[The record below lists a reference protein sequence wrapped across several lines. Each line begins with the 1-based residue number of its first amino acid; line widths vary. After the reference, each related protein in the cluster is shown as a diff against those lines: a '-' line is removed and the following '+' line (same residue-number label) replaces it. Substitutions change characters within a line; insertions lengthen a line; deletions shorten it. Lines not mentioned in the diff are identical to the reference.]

1 MKAFTYER
9 AGSPAEAAAQAART
23 PGAKFIA
30 GGTNLLDLM
39 KLQIE
44 TPAHLIDVNGLA
56 LDRIEQTDEGGLRI
70 GALVRN
76 TDLAADARVRRD
88 YALLSRALLAGAS
101 GQLRNRATTAGNLLQ
116 RTRCPYF
123 YDTYQPCNKRL
134 PGSGCAAMEG
144 FNRPLAILGASEA
157 CIATHP
163 SDMAVAMRALDAQVE
178 TVRGDGRTRTIALAE
193 FYRAPG
199 TTPHLETVLEAG
211 EFITA
216 VTLPKPVGGVHVYHK
231 VRDRASYAF
240 ALVSVGAIVQR
251 DGSARVALGGVAHKP
266 WRIEAAEAKRDARS
280 ISAVLLQGAQP
291 TEHNAFKVPLVERTL
306 AAVLDE
312 ATTGKARS

>member
-9 AGSPAEAAAQAART
+9 ATDPAAAAAQAART
-23 PGAKFIA
+23 PGARFIA

-44 TPAHLIDVNGLA
+44 APVHLIDVNGLA
-56 LDRIEQTDEGGLRI
+56 LDRVEDLPDGGLRI

-76 TDLAADARVRRD
+76 ADLAAHPRVRRD

-101 GQLRNRATTAGNLLQ
+101 AQLRNRATTAGNLLQ

-123 YDTYQPCNKRL
+123 YDPQQACNKRL
-134 PGSGCAAMEG
+134 PGSGCAAMGG
-144 FNRPLAILGASEA
+144 FNRNLAVVGASEH

-178 TVRGDGRTRTIALAE
+178 TVRGDGRTRQIPLAQ

-199 TTPHLETVLEAG
+199 DTPHQETVLERG
-211 EFITA
+211 ELITA
-216 VTLPKPVGGVHVYHK
+216 VVLPPPLGGQHLYHK

-240 ALVSVGAIVQR
+240 AIVSVGVVVGK
-251 DGSARVALGGVAHKP
+251 DGALRVALGGVAPQP
-266 WRIEAAEAKRDARS
+266 WRVEAAEQGRDARR
-280 ISAVLLQGAQP
+280 IAARLLDGARTTPQ
-291 TEHNAFKVPLVERTL
+291 NAFKLPLVERTL

-312 ATTGKARS
+312 ARA